1 MVIGTGGRKG
11 TNKMQFRLFF
21 AVHVW
26 LFALG
31 FLAALMNF
39 VLLALE
45 GRKFLPEI
53 SSKKIVM
60 IYM

>member
-1 MVIGTGGRKG
+1 MVIETGGRKR

-39 VLLALE
+39 VLLAMK
-45 GRKFLPEI
+45 GRKFTRNFIEENRND
-53 SSKKIVM
+53 
-60 IYM
+60 